1 MSSHGAL
8 TLSALSFSDLPPN
21 VAPVWRQWRQA
32 FSADPKK
39 SAILPL
45 YSAMVRGQCHPQ
57 LESEPQFAFLY
68 TILEHNANSHEAD
81 GMNWSE
87 QVVLVTGGTGSFGKK
102 FVEVMLKEY
111 HPKRLVIFS
120 RDELKQ
126 HDMRAS
132 GMDHPSLRYFIGD
145 VRDPGRLERAFA
157 SVTVVVHAAALKQV
171 PACEY
176 NPFEAIQTNIMGGRN
191 VIDAAINQGVRQ
203 VLALSTDKAVNPI
216 NLYGATKLCAEKMFV
231 QANAYAGGKDARF
244 ACARYG
250 NVVGSRG
257 SVIPV
262 FLEQRKT
269 GKITI
274 TDPRMTR
281 FWITLDRGVKFV
293 IRCIEE
299 MHGGEIFVPK
309 IPSMRMVDLAET
321 IAPGCEIEVIGIR
334 PGEKLHE
341 VLVSEDEARN
351 AVEVEGMYVIQPSHP
366 WWSCE
371 NWVNARA
378 LPEGFRYASDANS
391 SWLTNDQLQEL
402 ISPANSRVPA

>member
-1 MSSHGAL
+1 
-8 TLSALSFSDLPPN
+8 
-21 VAPVWRQWRQA
+21 
-32 FSADPKK
+32 
-39 SAILPL
+39 
-45 YSAMVRGQCHPQ
+45 
-57 LESEPQFAFLY
+57 
-68 TILEHNANSHEAD
+68 
-81 GMNWSE
+81 MNWHE
-87 QVVLVTGGTGSFGKK
+87 QVVLVTGGTGSFGRK
-102 FVEVMLKEY
+102 FVELMLREY
-111 HPKRLVIFS
+111 HPQKLIVFS

-132 GMDHPSLRYFIGD
+132 GLDDPRLRYFIGD
-145 VRDPGRLERAFA
+145 VRDEQRLERAF
-157 SVTVVVHAAALKQV
+157 SGVTVVVHAAALKQV

-191 VIDAAINQGVRQ
+191 VIDAAINQGVRR

-231 QANAYAGGKDARF
+231 QANAYSGTQDTRF
-244 ACARYG
+244 SCARYG

-262 FLEQRKT
+262 FLEQRKR

-281 FWITLDRGVKFV
+281 FWITLEQGVRFV
-293 IRCIEE
+293 VRCIEQ

-309 IPSMRMVDLAET
+309 IPSMSLVEMAEA
-321 IAPGCEIEVIGIR
+321 IAPGCAMQDIGIR

-351 AVEVEGMYVIQPSHP
+351 ALELDDMYVIQPAHP
-366 WWSCE
+366 WWRRE
-371 NWVNARA
+371 NWEQARP
-378 LPEGFRYASDANS
+378 LPEGFRYTSDNNPQ
-391 SWLTNDQLQEL
+391 WLTPEELYELIGFPAPAAWPQEQEL
-402 ISPANSRVPA
+402 RARA

>member
-1 MSSHGAL
+1 
-8 TLSALSFSDLPPN
+8 
-21 VAPVWRQWRQA
+21 
-32 FSADPKK
+32 
-39 SAILPL
+39 
-45 YSAMVRGQCHPQ
+45 
-57 LESEPQFAFLY
+57 
-68 TILEHNANSHEAD
+68 
-81 GMNWSE
+81 MNWSE

-102 FVEVMLKEY
+102 FVETMLKEY

-145 VRDPGRLERAFA
+145 VRDAGRLERAFA
-157 SVTVVVHAAALKQV
+157 GVTVVVHAAALKQV

-176 NPFEAIQTNIMGGRN
+176 NPFEAIQTNIIGGRN
-191 VIDAAINQGVRQ
+191 VIDAAINQGVHR

-231 QANAYAGGKDARF
+231 QANAYAGSQDARF

-274 TDPRMTR
+274 TDARMTR

-309 IPSMRMVDLAET
+309 IPSMRMADLAET

-351 AVEVEGMYVIQPSHP
+351 TVEVESMYVIRPSHP
-366 WWSCE
+366 WWSGE
-371 NWVNARA
+371 NWVSGRA
-378 LPEGFRYASDANS
+378 LPEGFRYTSDTNS

-402 ISPANSRVPA
+402 VSQAKVPVPA